1 LQGHA
6 QSLQELTKALVRR
19 TAYDMALADGLMV
32 LEREKEIKREK
43 HVAFACSFRS
53 FSKDE
58 LGLSPEQ
65 WFGLQPEAAQVAC
78 AAFHPMV
85 RLLRFV
91 VCLCRRCRL

>member
-1 LQGHA
+1 M
-6 QSLQELTKALVRR
+6 RR

-32 LEREKEIKREK
+32 LEREKERKKEIKREK
-43 HVAFACSFRS
+43 HVAFACAFRS
-53 FSKDE
+53 FSKDG

-65 WFGLQPEAAQVAC
+65 GLGLQPEAAQVAC